1 MAANPREITRREEED
16 GATRAE
22 EEKAEKEEEE
32 EVGVEA
38 VIGAIADDASPPLS
52 APRASSTLIPLSLRR
67 VDAHAIAEIIRSQLE
82 RARRAGSER
91 AGEAFARFFELWF
104 DSPFFFFDFSF
115 FLFFSVLSLAILM
128 ATALRPDSRR
138 VAEATPAAI
147 TAAFLF
153 EAAVCAAARTTGAGA
168 PAGGGDAPPAA
179 ASIDDD
185 SNDTDAGGVSA
196 AASRKKKPRVDL
208 STAALSHSLALAA
221 GKVRGKLGEARE
233 IKEK

>member
-67 VDAHAIAEIIRSQLE
+67 VDARAIAEIIRSQLE

-104 DSPFFFFDFSF
+104 DSPFFFSIFHFFCFS
-115 FLFFSVLSLAILM
+115 LCSLSPFSWRRPSARTRAGWPRPRPRRSRLRSCLKRQFVRRQELQEQEHRQEEEMLLRQRLALTTTT
-128 ATALRPDSRR
+128 ATTPM
-138 VAEATPAAI
+138 PAAFQQQRRGRKSRAS
-147 TAAFLF
+147 TFPRQL
-153 EAAVCAAARTTGAGA
+153 CLTLLPWQRAR
-168 PAGGGDAPPAA
+168 
-179 ASIDDD
+179 
-185 SNDTDAGGVSA
+185 
-196 AASRKKKPRVDL
+196 
-208 STAALSHSLALAA
+208 
-221 GKVRGKLGEARE
+221 
-233 IKEK
+233 